1 MEVKDR
7 DLVLTFVTSE
17 NKMQHFR
24 PRYFKE
30 GLKKAEVDHA
40 MQEMAAVKGTFQ
52 KGKEVLFLQPKDAKY
67 QMVTEEEITE

>member
-30 GLKKAEVDHA
+30 GLKKAEVDRA
-40 MQEMAAVKGTFQ
+40 MQETVKGTFQ